1 MKKRLTTILSTIALC
16 CAAATAS
23 EAIPADTNGDG
34 TVDKAD
40 ATLIYGYILGTAGST
55 VTVAQVDVNSD
66 GKVNTADVV
75 EVYRTIIRLGNVN
88 VGDWINGGTINGGEA
103 EEQ

>member
-1 MKKRLTTILSTIALC
+1 MKKRLTILLSAIALC
-16 CAAATAS
+16 SMAAVAS

-40 ATLIYGYILGTAGST
+40 ATLIYGYILGSADAT

-75 EVYRTIIRLGNVN
+75 EVYRTILK
-88 VGDWINGGTINGGEA
+88 INGVTVNDWVGKDINGGEA
-103 EEQ
+103 EEE